1 MVPISA
7 SSEGEAYTSEAFMV
21 NGDTVLTKLGNSI
34 QLKIIVAI
42 TAAFMIILVISMMF
56 IGASERQIVAGIGE
70 HRARDFGQAYFDGVN
85 TMMLTG
91 TLDQRDSLRKK
102 LLAQSDIRDIRIIHY
117 PGRIASDT
125 PTSAPKD
132 DLDQAALAGKPVSS
146 FGSDGQGRFV
156 TTVTPIKASKDYL
169 GTNCLNCHQVPD
181 DSIIG
186 AVRVTFSLRE
196 LDDAITR
203 NLWINSGINVLLFA
217 LGVLLIFL
225 LVRAIVISPVLRM
238 RNIME
243 TVERDSDLRHT
254 LDIRQ
259 SDEIGVLAKTID
271 AMLHKFRSSLSQ
283 VAETAHR
290 LSMSARNI
298 AQSSE
303 MSAESAGRQ
312 RIETDNTVRV
322 ISGLRELTH
331 QVDASATQTSSA
343 SVDTEMQATQGTE
356 MTRDAI
362 GGIKELVSEIEHTA
376 KSIERLDE
384 RSQNVSNVLEVIR
397 GIAEQTNLLALNA
410 AIEAARAGEMGRG
423 FAVVADEVRKLAT
436 RSHESTRSIEQIVS
450 QLQTEARAAVRG
462 MQHARESAEYHNQR
476 LEKAIENLDQIV
488 SRVADIRAL
497 NSDMERALNQQ
508 RGLTDEANQNIQTI
522 SGLCENTATQAVKTR
537 GVSEEL
543 VVLSEE
549 LDKLVTRFKVK

>member
-1 MVPISA
+1 MTNA
-7 SSEGEAYTSEAFMV
+7 EACAREAFIV
-21 NGDTVLTKLGNSI
+21 NGDTVLTRLGHSI

-102 LLAQSDIRDIRIIHY
+102 LLAQSDIRDIHIIHY

-125 PTSAPKD
+125 PASAPKD

-181 DSIIG
+181 NSIIG
-186 AVRVTFSLRE
+186 AVRVTYSLRE
-196 LDDAITR
+196 LDSAITR

-217 LGVLLIFL
+217 LGVTGIFL
-225 LVRAIVISPVLRM
+225 LVRGIIIAPVLRM
-238 RNIME
+238 MATMKRIE
-243 TVERDSDLRHT
+243 TESDLTARLGIDHN
-254 LDIRQ
+254 
-259 SDEIGVLAKTID
+259 DEIGDLAKTID
-271 AMLHKFRSSLSQ
+271 GMLNTFQRSLAH
-283 VAETAHR
+283 VAETSRR
-290 LSMSARNI
+290 LSQSASEI
-298 AQSSE
+298 AAASQVSVRGANE
-303 MSAESAGRQ
+303 Q
-312 RIETDNTVRV
+312 RSETDNTAR
-322 ISGLRELTH
+322 IIGDLRQLSH
-331 QVDASATQTSSA
+331 SVGDSAEKTAGA
-343 SVDTEMQATQGTE
+343 SVDAENQAVQGTT
-356 MTRDAI
+356 MTREAI
-362 GGIKELVSEIEHTA
+362 GGIRELVSEIEQTA

-436 RSHESTRSIEQIVS
+436 RSHESTRSIEEIVS
-450 QLQTEARAAVRG
+450 QLQSEARSAVRG
-462 MQHARESAEYHNQR
+462 MEHAQESAAHHNER
-476 LEKAIENLDQIV
+476 LEMAISNLDHIV
-488 SRVADIRAL
+488 TRVADIRAL
-497 NSDMERALNQQ
+497 NSEMAHALEQQ
-508 RGLTDEANQNIQTI
+508 RRFTDEANSKVITI
-522 SGLCENTATQAVKTR
+522 SGIADHTTEQAVNTL
-537 GVSEEL
+537 GVTDKL
-543 VVLSEE
+543 VVLSQE
-549 LDKLVTRFKVK
+549 LNKLVSRFRLG